1 MRQPSLKLIMFFI
14 VALLAGYAVSFAL
27 MALIL
32 QAPLYQYGFVNLTV
46 VALLV
51 AILLT
56 VWLDKPLD
64 LGLFKWPAPKPKVE
78 KKPVAPVQPAESASP
93 DMTPQPQLLRGGLF
107 PYEVPSEH
115 WTVDF
120 SDGEQV
126 YQGADLPI
134 WILAGWAVFI
144 IWAVIYLFSGL
155 ETLPF

>member
-1 MRQPSLKLIMFFI
+1 MFFV
-14 VALLAGYAVSFAL
+14 VALLAGYAVSYAL
-27 MALIL
+27 MALVL
-32 QAPLYQYGFVNLTV
+32 QAPLYLYGFLNLTV
-46 VALLV
+46 VALLI

-64 LGLFKWPAPKPKVE
+64 LGLFKWPAPKPKKE
-78 KKPVAPVQPAESASP
+78 KPATPAPAVTPVESANGDQP
-93 DMTPQPQLLRGGLF
+93 GIAPQTQLVRGGLF

-120 SDGEQV
+120 SDGEKV

-134 WILAGWAVFI
+134 WILAGWAIFI
-144 IWAVIYLFSGL
+144 IWAVVYLFSGL